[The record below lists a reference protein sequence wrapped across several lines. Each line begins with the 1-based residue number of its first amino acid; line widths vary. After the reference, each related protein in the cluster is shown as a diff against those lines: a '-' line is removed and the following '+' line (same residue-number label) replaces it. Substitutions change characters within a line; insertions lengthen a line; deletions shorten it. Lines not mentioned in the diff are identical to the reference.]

1 MGHVQSIIAKVL
13 YSVVFFYT
21 SLLFL
26 IVHGFN
32 KAVYTVKEGEALRAT
47 FGTDVKDR
55 MAFRRFT
62 LSGHEEFFVEQN
74 FDMPSSRCLYQS
86 NNKQSWCM

>member
-47 FGTDVKDR
+47 FGTDVKGR

-62 LSGHEEFFVEQN
+62 LSGHDEFFLEQN
-74 FDMPSSRCLYQS
+74 FDMPSSRCLYH
-86 NNKQSWCM
+86 MM